1 MYADRFAMV
10 HAFIQKQ
17 KAKEKGY
24 NTTQCLMMFGVSDSG
39 YYAWVGRKEDRRG
52 KYAEK
57 KAERDQIKE
66 KMRRIIIARN
76 GVIPGKRTFRVELLR
91 RFDLTVNTKRI
102 AAIMKEM
109 NLVAQMPHKD
119 AYKHQASHNH
129 VCAAPANAV
138 NQDFFIGPRRVVL
151 TDITYLYY
159 GEHRRTF
166 YLCVFRDAYTRE
178 NLGWNI
184 GNFMD
189 TSLVKGAYDAMM
201 KAHGEE
207 LKDVLKEDA
216 VYVHSDQG
224 SQYLSSSF
232 TQLLKEDGF
241 VQSVSARGNSQ
252 DNAPMESFFGRLKTA
267 ILDMVARCKDFESA
281 RTLVN
286 GYLRAY
292 NGEHY
297 QYDLAG
303 LTPEEFYQYAT
314 TGIYP
319 LESYFGVP
327 ASAMMTGGDLGKV
340 RRRYA
345 DEEAA
350 KRRSASAKKREQK
363 RMIDP
368 ERIIKRDQR
377 MLASVIDRWNDKK
390 DVAVNQI
397 SRMQTILKLADKALE
412 FIKELTEEVRME
424 LKDPLMWRNYEE
436 LSYVFALNELF

>member
-1 MYADRFAMV
+1 MV
-10 HAFIQKQ
+10 DSFIQKE

-24 NTTQCLMMFGVSDSG
+24 HTIQCLKMFGVSDSG
-39 YYAWVGRKEDRRG
+39 YYAWLGRKEDRFG
-52 KYAEK
+52 KRAIK
-57 KAERDQIKE
+57 KSERDNIKE
-66 KMRRIIIARN
+66 KMRQIIIARN
-76 GVIPGKRTFRVELLR
+76 GVIPGKRTFRVELFR
-91 RFDLTVNTKRI
+91 RFAMTVNTKRI

-109 NLVAQMPHKD
+109 NLIAQMPHKD

-138 NQDFFIGPRRVVL
+138 NQDFFIGPRRVIL

-184 GNFMD
+184 S
-189 TSLVKGAYDAMM
+189 TSMNVNLVRGAYDAMM
-201 KAHGEE
+201 GAHADE
-207 LKDVLKEDA
+207 LNEVLKEDT

-224 SQYLSSSF
+224 CQYLSATF
-232 TQLLKEDGF
+232 PQLLKEDGF

-267 ILDMVARCKDFESA
+267 ILDMVALCMDYESA
-281 RTLVN
+281 KKLVD
-286 GYLRAY
+286 GYLCAY
-292 NGEHY
+292 NREHY

-303 LTPEEFYQYAT
+303 LTPVEFHQYAT

-319 LESYFGVP
+319 LDSYFGVP

-350 KRRSASAKKREQK
+350 KRRKASTKKREER

-368 ERIIKRDQR
+368 EKIIRRDQR
-377 MLASVIDRWNDKK
+377 MLNSVIDRWNDKK
-390 DVAVNQI
+390 EVAVSQI
-397 SRMQTILKLADKALE
+397 SRMQTILEMAKKALG
-412 FIKELTEEVRME
+412 FIRELTTEKREE
-424 LKDPLMWRNYEE
+424 LKNPLAWRNYEE
-436 LSYVFALNELF
+436 LSYVFSMNELF